1 MSNWLDQMGISILK
15 NQENAQEI
23 LEKFVETARPSSVFA
38 PPLTAGEYTV
48 ITASEVYAGLGIGFG
63 GGGGSGPANEEVAEV
78 TEVTETPSGDQPSVD
93 EVIVEEELPAGSGVG
108 YGGGG
113 GGVTLGRPVAAI
125 TIGPDGVTVE
135 PIVDATKIAI
145 AMFTTI
151 GAMAL
156 MFARMSQLS
165 KK

>member
-1 MSNWLDQMGISILK
+1 MSDWLDKMGISILK
-15 NQENAQEI
+15 NQENSQQI

-48 ITASEVYAGLGIGFG
+48 ITASEVYAGM
-63 GGGGSGPANEEVAEV
+63 
-78 TEVTETPSGDQPSVD
+78 
-93 EVIVEEELPAGSGVG
+93 GVG

-113 GGVTLGRPVAAI
+113 GGVALGRPVAAI
-125 TIGPDGVTVE
+125 TIGPDGVSVE

-145 AMFTTI
+145 ALFTTI

-156 MFARMSQLS
+156 MFSRMARMSR
-165 KK
+165 K

>member
-1 MSNWLDQMGISILK
+1 MNDWLDKMGISILK
-15 NQENAQEI
+15 NQENSQEI

-48 ITASEVYAGLGIGFG
+48 ITASEVYAGMGVGFG
-63 GGGGSGPANEEVAEV
+63 GGGGSGPGDSDEPA
-78 TEVTETPSGDQPSVD
+78 GDQPPAEQPAAD
-93 EVIVEEELPAGSGVG
+93 EGLPPGSGVG

-125 TIGPDGVTVE
+125 TIGPDGVRVE

-145 AMFTTI
+145 AFFTTI

-156 MFARMSQLS
+156 MFSRMANSS
-165 KK
+165 RK

>member
-1 MSNWLDQMGISILK
+1 MSDWLDKMGISILK
-15 NQENAQEI
+15 NQENSQQI

-48 ITASEVYAGLGIGFG
+48 ITASEVYAGMGIGFG
-63 GGGGSGPANEEVAEV
+63 GGGGSGPAAGPEAGPEASEE
-78 TEVTETPSGDQPSVD
+78 PIGDQPPAEQAAAAED
-93 EVIVEEELPAGSGVG
+93 LPPGSGVG

-125 TIGPDGVTVE
+125 TIGPDGVRVE

-145 AMFTTI
+145 AFFTTI

-156 MFARMSQLS
+156 MFSRMMKMSQ
-165 KK
+165 K

>member
-1 MSNWLDQMGISILK
+1 MSDWLEKMGVSILK
-15 NQENAQEI
+15 NQENSQEI

-38 PPLTAGEYTV
+38 PPLTAGDYTV
-48 ITASEVYAGLGIGFG
+48 ITAAEVYAGMGVGFG
-63 GGGGSGPANEEVAEV
+63 GGGGSGPAAAQE
-78 TEVTETPSGDQPSVD
+78 SIGDQPPAELSKVD
-93 EVIVEEELPAGSGVG
+93 KDELPAGGGVG

-125 TIGPDGVTVE
+125 TIGPDGVNVE

-145 AMFTTI
+145 AFFTTI

-156 MFARMSQLS
+156 MFSRMSKLGQQ
-165 KK
+165 

>member
-1 MSNWLDQMGISILK
+1 MSDWLDKMGISILK
-15 NQENAQEI
+15 NQENSQQI

-38 PPLTAGEYTV
+38 SPLTAGDYTI
-48 ITASEVYAGLGIGFG
+48 ITASEVYAGMGVGFG
-63 GGGGSGPANEEVAEV
+63 GGGGSGPTDAEEPA
-78 TEVTETPSGDQPSVD
+78 GDQPPAEQPAANED
-93 EVIVEEELPAGSGVG
+93 LPPGSGVG

-125 TIGPDGVTVE
+125 TIGPDGVSVE

-145 AMFTTI
+145 AFFTTI

-156 MFARMSQLS
+156 MFSRMMKMSQ
-165 KK
+165 K

>member
-1 MSNWLDQMGISILK
+1 MSDWLDKMGISILK
-15 NQENAQEI
+15 NQENSQQI

-63 GGGGSGPANEEVAEV
+63 GGGGSGPADAEEPA
-78 TEVTETPSGDQPSVD
+78 GDQPPAEQPAAD
-93 EVIVEEELPAGSGVG
+93 EDLPPGSGVG

-125 TIGPDGVTVE
+125 TIGPDGVRVE

-145 AMFTTI
+145 ALFTTI

-156 MFARMSQLS
+156 MFSRMVKMSQ
-165 KK
+165 K

>member
-1 MSNWLDQMGISILK
+1 MSEWLDKMGISILK
-15 NQENAQEI
+15 NQENSQQI

-48 ITASEVYAGLGIGFG
+48 ITASEVYAGMGIGFG
-63 GGGGSGPANEEVAEV
+63 GGGGSGPADAEEPA
-78 TEVTETPSGDQPSVD
+78 GDQPPAEQPAAD
-93 EVIVEEELPAGSGVG
+93 EDLPPGSGVG

-125 TIGPDGVTVE
+125 TIGPDGVSVE

-145 AMFTTI
+145 AFFTTI

-156 MFARMSQLS
+156 MFSRMMKMSQ
-165 KK
+165 K